1 MWFTGINY
9 YKLAVEKDRD
19 SMFTTIRKPGLSG
32 HDYMENYYS
41 RKLRFERD
49 SIIPEKIEV
58 DIKNIFT
65 DTMFF
70 ILSNIL
76 VSALM
81 LNLYH
86 Y

>member
-1 MWFTGINY
+1 
-9 YKLAVEKDRD
+9 
-19 SMFTTIRKPGLSG
+19 
-32 HDYMENYYS
+32 MEIYYS

-86 Y
+86 CWPKSYIEC